1 MFFLFKGVKEEVIVS
16 IILRYLRVII
26 RIYESFLKRW
36 DFWRRIMILDF
47 EIVNILERFFE
58 FFFRFNNN
66 LNLENNI
73 KFFYLVG
80 LIRKCFCR
88 LLINVLRIFFN
99 SFDLNK

>member
-1 MFFLFKGVKEEVIVS
+1 MFKGVSDKVIGS

-26 RIYESFLKRW
+26 RIFESFLKRW
-36 DFWRRIMILDF
+36 DLWRKIMVLDF

-73 KFFYLVG
+73 KFFCFVG
-80 LIRKCFCR
+80 LIYKCFCR
-88 LLINVLRIFFN
+88 LLINVFRIFFN
-99 SFDLNK
+99 SLNLNK